1 MSSKMLDV
9 YVSEIGRLIDSGLWN
24 EAETAAASLPHIAV
38 ALSNADLA
46 SSGAEYRDW
55 CRAWIRPSREDAVY
69 DGWHAATGGDTAQ
82 ATGGRAIPKVLQALS
97 LRRRLRPAVAH
108 APREMPADPRARA
121 VTEVCGVLIAG
132 FQMWRETREKS
143 DPVVQM
149 NLAKLGVLR

>member
-24 EAETAAASLPHIAV
+24 EAEAAAASLPHIAV
-38 ALSNADLA
+38 ALSNSDLA
-46 SSGAEYRDW
+46 SSGAEYREW

-69 DGWHAATGGDTAQ
+69 DGWHAATGSDTAP
-82 ATGGRAIPKVLQALS
+82 ATGRGTPKVLQALS

-108 APREMPADPRARA
+108 APRATPSDPRALA

-132 FQMWRETREKS
+132 FQMWRETHEKS
-143 DPVVQM
+143 NAVVQM
-149 NLAKLGVLR
+149 NLAKIGVLR